1 MAVKLRK
8 GGDFNNSRAVNLADG
23 TAATDAVTLQQLQ
36 AMVRGLSWKDEVVVA
51 TTTNGALATAYA
63 NGQTIDGYTL
73 VTGDR
78 ILLKNQT
85 TQTENGIYT
94 VNSSGAPTRAVDADS
109 TAELESATVFVVK
122 GTVNQNTA
130 WTQTTDAPV
139 IGTNNIVFAQFG
151 GGSAGGYATVQEGGS
166 PLTQRTTLN
175 FGTGVVATDNSGS
188 SRTDVDIDTALVVR
202 KFAASCVVTTN
213 PQTFNHALGTDVII
227 QVFLVATGEVIYP
240 DITNTSTSGGTAT
253 VDYGAAPSAAE
264 YRVVV
269 HG

>member
-8 GGDFNNSRAVNLADG
+8 GADVLNNRIVNLADG

-36 AMVRGLSWKDEVVVA
+36 AMVRGLSWKDEVRVA

-63 NGQTIDGYTL
+63 NGQTIDGVTL
-73 VTGDR
+73 ATNDR
-78 ILLKNQT
+78 ILIKNQT

-94 VNSSGAPTRAVDADS
+94 VNASGAPTRAVDADS
-109 TAELESATVFVVK
+109 TAELESATVFVTS
-122 GTVNQNTA
+122 GTTNQNTA

-151 GGSAGGYATVQEGGS
+151 GGSAGGYATVQENGS
-166 PLTQRTTLN
+166 GLTQRTVLN
-175 FGTGVVATDNSGS
+175 AGTGIIATDNSGS
-188 SRTDVDIDTALVVR
+188 SRTDLDLDTTYVTR
-202 KFAASCVVTTN
+202 KFAASCVATTN

-240 DITNTSTSGGTAT
+240 DITNTNTSGGTAT
-253 VDYGAAPSAAE
+253 IDYGVAPSAAE